1 MKMWC
6 IKLSLLSTEGEG
18 REEKVEGW
26 ACWKDVGELLSWDRQ
41 PSTRGHREEDDTASK
56 ASVEERSGLTEAA
69 RRLLTPLVVDT
80 PWGERSTASS
90 PGLGPATEPTRW
102 PELGRGQIQTLALN
116 HTRAGP
122 QPPETFCPKQAHPD

>member
-56 ASVEERSGLTEAA
+56 ASVEERSRLMEAA
-69 RRLLTPLVVDT
+69 RRPLTPLVVDT